1 MLNYRLILIALS
13 VLGNGAAK
21 AESAPQPLVLAPG
34 TVATLVKGAI
44 KGQED
49 RRYTLA
55 VGEGQVLHVL
65 FTPSNSACYF
75 NAYAPANA
83 ESAVHIG
90 SRDGHEFGAS
100 PAQAGLWRFDIYLM
114 RSAARRQERCRFA
127 FSVELTGKPGG
138 ASAGVSD
145 QMMRDQCFAKAAP
158 MYGVKKRA
166 ITLGAITANK
176 EEFAIDGTVDK
187 GREGIKQLRCRFTV
201 ERRFIEVMAMT
212 PDGE

>member
-1 MLNYRLILIALS
+1 MNYWLILIALS

-44 KGQED
+44 KGQ
-49 RRYTLA
+49 
-55 VGEGQVLHVL
+55 VLHVL
-65 FTPSNSACYF
+65 FKPSNSACYF

-90 SRDGHEFGAS
+90 SRDGHKFGAS

-127 FSVELTGKPGG
+127 LSVELTGKPGG
-138 ASAGVSD
+138 ASVGVSD
-145 QMMRDQCFAKAAP
+145 KMMRDQCFAKAAP
-158 MYGVKKRA
+158 MYAVKKRA
-166 ITLGAITANK
+166 ITLGAITASK
-176 EEFAIDGTVDK
+176 DEIAIDGTVDK